1 VRPRTIALL
10 AALAAVGVRRWRQ
23 REAHRPPQAA
33 LPPGPPVVVPPVV
46 VPPSEPSVEVAEGVG
61 GAEPELAP
69 DLREDVPEPSAA
81 SGPVNAPVGD
91 AGTTERSQDDERRG
105 GEHAPPVA
113 WTPAGENPSAHPPE
127 EYGESESEPEAPAA
141 PRPLAG
147 AAAAPLVAAPLP
159 DLPAPEPDS
168 GSEPVEDD
176 LPSGWEVVE
185 VAAPVAA
192 HQAPPR
198 EPGPLRGISEIRRFF
213 RTNEV
218 PVWFVSATAFNL
230 LGIDRWVRRFTYV
243 NYYDSFDGTH
253 PNVFAPTHLLP
264 PAFESIEEIN
274 AYLLSHK
281 EVIDRIRA
289 EGGGK
294 ALFLMFDEEVE
305 RLAVEAGLE
314 VAFPPAALRQ
324 RLDSKIE
331 TTRLGNEAG
340 VPSVPN
346 VLGRAR
352 SFEGLIS
359 LARGAGLGDD
369 LVVQT
374 PYGDSGQTTF
384 FIASEADWDEHRD
397 GLVDEHLKVMKR
409 ISCREAAIEGVIT
422 RHGTL
427 VGPLMTELTGFPELT
442 PYGGGWCGNDVFA
455 SALTPRH
462 RELAREFTRKMG
474 ERLAR
479 EGYRGYFELDFLAD
493 MDSGELYLGE
503 LNPRVTGASS
513 MTNVTAVAYG
523 DMPLF
528 LFHLLEFMDVDYEID
543 VEELNEQWSRPSA
556 IDEWSQFILKDTAD
570 KVELIT
576 AAPASGIWRLDAEAH
591 GGIRFVRRE
600 TDWHTVASE
609 DEAFYLRIAQVGG
622 YRYPGADIGILVT
635 RGRLQTDDHELT
647 DRARTW
653 ITGIKKQFGTAP
665 LPTGEPEPVPEP
677 GSFSFK
683 ML

>member
-1 VRPRTIALL
+1 
-10 AALAAVGVRRWRQ
+10 
-23 REAHRPPQAA
+23 
-33 LPPGPPVVVPPVV
+33 
-46 VPPSEPSVEVAEGVG
+46 
-61 GAEPELAP
+61 
-69 DLREDVPEPSAA
+69 
-81 SGPVNAPVGD
+81 
-91 AGTTERSQDDERRG
+91 
-105 GEHAPPVA
+105 
-113 WTPAGENPSAHPPE
+113 
-127 EYGESESEPEAPAA
+127 
-141 PRPLAG
+141 
-147 AAAAPLVAAPLP
+147 
-159 DLPAPEPDS
+159 
-168 GSEPVEDD
+168 
-176 LPSGWEVVE
+176 
-185 VAAPVAA
+185 
-192 HQAPPR
+192 
-198 EPGPLRGISEIRRFF
+198 
-213 RTNEV
+213 
-218 PVWFVSATAFNL
+218 
-230 LGIDRWVRRFTYV
+230 
-243 NYYDSFDGTH
+243 
-253 PNVFAPTHLLP
+253 
-264 PAFESIEEIN
+264 
-274 AYLLSHK
+274 
-281 EVIDRIRA
+281 
-289 EGGGK
+289 
-294 ALFLMFDEEVE
+294 MFDTEVE
-305 RLAVEAGLE
+305 RLAREAGLE
-314 VAFPPAALRQ
+314 VAFPSAELRT

-352 SFEGLIS
+352 SYEGLLS

-384 FIASEADWDEHRD
+384 FIASEEDWDEHRD
-397 GLVDEHLKVMKR
+397 ELVDEHLKVMKR
-409 ISCREAAIEGVIT
+409 IECRESAIEGVIT

-427 VGPLMTELTGFPELT
+427 VGPLMTELTGYPELT

-462 RELAREFTRKMG
+462 RQLARDYTRRMG
-474 ERLAR
+474 ERLAQ

-493 MDSGELYLGE
+493 MESGELYLGE

-543 VEELNEQWSRPSA
+543 VEELNEQWARPGA

-576 AAPASGIWRLDAEAH
+576 DAPASGIWRLDPEAH

-609 DEAFYLRIAQVGG
+609 EEAFYLRIAGPGG

-647 DRARTW
+647 ERARTW
-653 ITGIKKQFGTAP
+653 ITGIKKQFWTVPIPA
-665 LPTGEPEPVPEP
+665 GEPEPVRDP
-677 GSFSFK
+677 GPFSFK